1 MRIRLLFISIV
12 LVLAATP
19 VIAQIDG
26 EAGTGV
32 LPPPVQWQGFDTA
45 LEQARSE
52 DKHIM
57 VTVYTDVCG
66 YCKKLDRVTFTDPA
80 VREVLDDAYVSAK
93 VKADSGKR
101 LKVQSQI
108 VDDGSRQLLQY
119 HTVDDPTLS
128 GSDLRSQWMLRGV
141 PGIIFLNPEGRVITI
156 VNGYKSPADMHNM
169 LTFVKD
175 DLYEV
180 MTWQDYLKSL
190 ERAKDQNRD
199 KS

>member
-1 MRIRLLFISIV
+1 MRLRLLFVSIV
-12 LVLAATP
+12 LVLAAIP
-19 VIAQIDG
+19 VIAQTGG
-26 EAGTGV
+26 ETGTQA

-45 LEQARSE
+45 LERAQSE

-101 LKVQSQI
+101 LKVQSQ
-108 VDDGSRQLLQY
+108 VVENGGRKLLQY
-119 HTVDDPTLS
+119 HIADEPTLS

-141 PGIIFLNPEGRVITI
+141 PGIIFLNPEGKVITI
-156 VNGYKSPADMHNM
+156 VNGYKNPADMHNM

-190 ERAKDQNRD
+190 ELAKDQNRE

>member
-1 MRIRLLFISIV
+1 MRLRLLFISIV
-12 LVLAATP
+12 LVLAAIP
-19 VIAQIDG
+19 VIAQTGG
-26 EAGTGV
+26 ETGAQA

-45 LEQARSE
+45 LERAQSE

-101 LKVQSQI
+101 LKVQSQ
-108 VDDGSRQLLQY
+108 VVENGGRKLLQY
-119 HTVDDPTLS
+119 HIADEPTLS

-141 PGIIFLNPEGRVITI
+141 PGIIFLNPEGKVITI
-156 VNGYKSPADMHNM
+156 VNGYKNPADMHNM

-190 ERAKDQNRD
+190 EVAKDQNRE